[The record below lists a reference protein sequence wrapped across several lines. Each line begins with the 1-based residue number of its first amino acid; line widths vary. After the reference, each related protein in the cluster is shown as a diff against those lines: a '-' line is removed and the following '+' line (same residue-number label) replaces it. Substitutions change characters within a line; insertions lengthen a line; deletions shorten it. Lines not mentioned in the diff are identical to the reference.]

1 MEIDENVKNYLVND
15 EQEKKERKLDNLI
28 NIVENHTRTE
38 RHLEQYSDISKQK
51 NKEMANEK
59 QKIREEQIEEL
70 KEQLIGANK
79 NSEKQNYNKQDLK
92 NNYKIGIEYYE
103 EVENKIDK

>member
-1 MEIDENVKNYLVND
+1 MENDENVKNYLVND

-51 NKEMANEK
+51 NKEMANQK
-59 QKIREEQIEEL
+59 QKIREKQIEEL
-70 KEQLIGANK
+70 KEQLIGTNK